1 MHSEYAVQ
9 VIQQIPEM
17 SPMLELDEVP
27 SEEELLAALSK
38 LKRGKA
44 GGKSGVLPE
53 LVLYG
58 GGGLWD
64 RMLGQYKR
72 CGGREK

>member
-1 MHSEYAVQ
+1 
-9 VIQQIPEM
+9 
-17 SPMLELDEVP
+17 MLELDEVP
-27 SEEELLAALSK
+27 NEEELLAALSK
-38 LKRGKA
+38 LKIGKA

-64 RMLGQYKR
+64 RMLGLMQEMWRK
-72 CGGREK
+72 GEVSG